1 MSPPPFPITKIKLQ
15 EKLVSSTATITTTTD
30 VTTNFMANENSY
42 EALAAL
48 KACGWLV
55 LLLYVP
61 LSLAV
66 AWRTSLHFL
75 YSNRSVKKV
84 FHVTLLVSTLLQLP
98 EAVEWI
104 WHPLSQSW
112 EAMYLCRPYSLLLLS
127 FCKSY
132 LAVCWAGVV
141 SAGQQMAKRRVS
153 KLVAGLNSLLVL
165 WGVLV
170 PILLFKYDDDVYGQ
184 YSFMKSKL
192 RGVLTYVGAIVV
204 LAYGVL
210 LSYQGFRLR
219 RRLLLARGTVPAA
232 SVEKSLKKLMLAIF
246 IFVVSDVVRLLA
258 LLLNESAVAMSMIVY
273 IILCNI
279 IPNVFPTIC
288 MLYLMRRVTGRG
300 DKDVGTGHM
309 KELGGKRTLSK
320 YMTDPDSDGS
330 SRGSTGSKT
339 TRAYED
345 NTIVRA
351 QWEPQ
356 VQQQYIR
363 HQQNQIESDREAE
376 QSPASCWVRESVE
389 IR

>member
-1 MSPPPFPITKIKLQ
+1 M
-15 EKLVSSTATITTTTD
+15 TTSTD
-30 VTTNFMANENSY
+30 VTTNFTANEDSY
-42 EALAAL
+42 EALATL

-75 YSNRSVKKV
+75 HSNRSAKKV
-84 FHVTLLVSTLLQLP
+84 FHVMLLVSMLLQLP

-104 WHPLSQSW
+104 WYPLSQSW
-112 EAMYLCRPYSLLLLS
+112 EATYLCRLYSLLLLS

-141 SAGQQMAKRRVS
+141 SAGQRMAKRRIS
-153 KLVAGLNSLLVL
+153 KLVAVLNSLLVL
-165 WGVLV
+165 WGLLV
-170 PILLFKYDDDVYGQ
+170 PVLLFRYEDDVYDQ
-184 YSFMKSKL
+184 YSFMNSKL
-192 RGVLTYVGAIVV
+192 RGVLTYSGAIVV

-210 LSYQGFRLR
+210 LSYHGFRLR

-232 SVEKSLKKLMLAIF
+232 SVEKSLKQLMLAISIF
-246 IFVVSDVVRLLA
+246 IVSDVVRLLA
-258 LLLNESAVAMSMIVY
+258 LLLNESAVAMSMTVY
-273 IILCNI
+273 LILCNI

-288 MLYLMRRVTGRG
+288 MVYLMRRVTGKG
-300 DKDVGTGHM
+300 DKDVETSHM
-309 KELGGKRTLSK
+309 KGLRGKRTLSK

-330 SRGSTGSKT
+330 SRGSTGGET

-345 NTIVRA
+345 NAIVRA
-351 QWEPQ
+351 QWELQ
-356 VQQQYIR
+356 VQQQYIC
-363 HQQNQIESDREAE
+363 HQQDQIQSDREAE